1 MQNKEYRNTT
11 ALATRQNGVAPGWTR
26 YTDANGAAQYEP
38 IPVQPERYSEA
49 HLAPRGV
56 TAIDMPTT
64 RQTLIHDT
72 STEVERSTAF
82 VRFTLPLSLAMLAFT
97 FVAALVGGLAAL
109 QAAGAAFLTF
119 ALCWLGALIYYVSRS
134 PAGTARHEANET
146 WKLLRNEQ
154 QHRHEV
160 EWFILEKH
168 YGDNEQ

>member
-1 MQNKEYRNTT
+1 MQDKSYRTT
-11 ALATRQNGVAPGWTR
+11 AALATRQNGAAPGWTR
-26 YTDANGAAQYEP
+26 YTDANGIVQYEP
-38 IPVQPERYSEA
+38 IPVQPERPSEA
-49 HLAPRGV
+49 HLAPRGI
-56 TAIDMPTT
+56 TAIDMPTA
-64 RQTLIHDT
+64 RQTVIHDK

-109 QAAGAAFLTF
+109 QAVGAAFFTF
-119 ALCWLGALIYYVSRS
+119 AMCWLGALIYYVSRS

-154 QHRHEV
+154 AHRHEI

-168 YGDNEQ
+168 YGDNE